1 MNFELQIAIAAIFF
15 GVLGC
20 LLAAVQYRK
29 LGRQRELI
37 EFVGQQV
44 EDLEETLAKNREL
57 LDTNAQR
64 VAEQAR
70 RVAWLETRVRQ
81 PKKAAEP
88 PPDEHAAADP
98 AKLTMTERRHRVIT
112 LAARGQNVDT
122 IATTLGMLPGEVE
135 LIINLNQSTQQPVK

>member
-88 PPDEHAAADP
+88 PPDEQAAGDP